1 MTEPLSVVAVY
12 STTGYYVDIRVAKAD
27 DQNILDLATS
37 NLNAPLSDD
46 LQWAFAGKVEIR
58 LPGQQDSKAIT
69 QAHAR
74 ARWTR
79 LIDSQLSYLPDEA
92 DEADLTLQ
100 PDGSI
105 LEVGVFPNA
114 TTGEEEP
121 FQEIWHLVS
130 QLPLT
135 GDCTVLKADHQDPH
149 IRGLVVRVGQWC
161 QGILYRSKDD
171 KVVERWHLEATGKW
185 TRDLRIG
192 ESTVSLPC
200 TNSFM
205 HLEIGGTI
213 ELDGITWVVVE

>member
-1 MTEPLSVVAVY
+1 MTEPSSVLAVY
-12 STTGYYVDIRVAKAD
+12 STAGYYVDIRVAKAG

-46 LQWAFAGKVEIR
+46 LEWAFAGKVEVR
-58 LPGQQDSKAIT
+58 LPDQQDTKAIA

-74 ARWTR
+74 ARWNR
-79 LIDSQLSYLPDEA
+79 IIDSQLSYLPDET

-105 LEVGVFPNA
+105 LEAGGFPNP

-121 FQEIWHLVS
+121 FQEIWYLIP

-135 GDCTVLKADHQDPH
+135 GNCVVLKADHQDIH
-149 IRGLVVRVGQWC
+149 VRGLIVRVGQWC

-171 KVVERWHLEATGKW
+171 KVVERWHLEAPGNW
-185 TRDLRIG
+185 IRDLRIG

-200 TNSFM
+200 TNTFA